1 VSGGFG
7 SAASGNFGTSASS
20 SAAKNDF
27 TSQTKV
33 EEDLFICGDSL
44 SKWTSSR
51 IKQFVSEVRKL
62 VPAVVLKEHR
72 LSNIT
77 NYYSQ
82 EMLKSWCFL
91 QAARMKYARENH
103 VKTCLSARD
112 NFEACMRLLSIFSND
127 QQARSFYL
135 QSRQIVS
142 AGELT
147 AKEVDEDS
155 TFWRY
160 METEFHDTTFHLP
173 FQYEYIP
180 TSFTTITPEHI
191 SYEFKPPDSIANGLL
206 IAMAL
211 LHARKPSHYAATFF
225 SRIKFYH
232 LWKDSLSHYRKSMSN
247 WKSSGTNLSR
257 PLYHFVLPVTI
268 FDPQHPLKTC
278 GLALPTKRWDTIA
291 WYTALQLCLL
301 RSGIYDNK
309 KSFLFLHFSETYHR
323 QSWGL

>member
-173 FQYEYIP
+173 FQYE
-180 TSFTTITPEHI
+180 
-191 SYEFKPPDSIANGLL
+191 
-206 IAMAL
+206 
-211 LHARKPSHYAATFF
+211 
-225 SRIKFYH
+225 
-232 LWKDSLSHYRKSMSN
+232 
-247 WKSSGTNLSR
+247 
-257 PLYHFVLPVTI
+257 
-268 FDPQHPLKTC
+268 
-278 GLALPTKRWDTIA
+278 
-291 WYTALQLCLL
+291 
-301 RSGIYDNK
+301 
-309 KSFLFLHFSETYHR
+309 
-323 QSWGL
+323 

>member
-1 VSGGFG
+1 
-7 SAASGNFGTSASS
+7 
-20 SAAKNDF
+20 
-27 TSQTKV
+27 
-33 EEDLFICGDSL
+33 
-44 SKWTSSR
+44 
-51 IKQFVSEVRKL
+51 
-62 VPAVVLKEHR
+62 
-72 LSNIT
+72 
-77 NYYSQ
+77 
-82 EMLKSWCFL
+82 
-91 QAARMKYARENH
+91 
-103 VKTCLSARD
+103 
-112 NFEACMRLLSIFSND
+112 
-127 QQARSFYL
+127 
-135 QSRQIVS
+135 
-142 AGELT
+142 
-147 AKEVDEDS
+147 
-155 TFWRY
+155 
-160 METEFHDTTFHLP
+160 
-173 FQYEYIP
+173 
-180 TSFTTITPEHI
+180 
-191 SYEFKPPDSIANGLL
+191 
-206 IAMAL
+206 MAL